1 MRLNEIRDNEGARKL
16 RTRVGRGEGSGKGKT
31 GGRGI
36 KGQKSRSGV
45 SLIGFEGGQ
54 MPIYRRTPK
63 RGFNNIFAKKFE
75 IVNLGRLQKAIDEK
89 KFDAKS
95 TVNVETLAAAGLI
108 RGNKDGVRLLAKGE
122 LKANLNC
129 EVSGASKSAIE
140 AIEKVGGK
148 VILPLTT
155 KVDLEAQEKSYKSQ
169 AKKDAATPAK
179 KAAADDDEEEKA
191 AEPKAEKEA
200 KPEVESEPE
209 PEAGTE

>member
-1 MRLNEIRDNEGARKL
+1 MRLNEIRDNEGACKL
-16 RTRVGRGEGSGKGKT
+16 RTRIGRGVGSGKGKT

-63 RGFNNIFAKKFE
+63 RGFNNIFTKKFE

-95 TVNVETLAAAGLI
+95 TVNVKTLAAAGLI

-122 LKANLNC
+122 LKASLNC

-148 VILPLTT
+148 VTLPLTT
-155 KVDLEAQEKSYKSQ
+155 KVDLEAQEKSSKSQ
-169 AKKDAATPAK
+169 AKKDAATPAN
-179 KAAADDDEEEKA
+179 KAAADDDEEEKT
-191 AEPKAEKEA
+191 AEPEAEREA
-200 KPEVESEPE
+200 KPKVESEPE
-209 PEAGTE
+209 ADTE

>member
-1 MRLNEIRDNEGARKL
+1 MRLNEIRDNEGARKP

-31 GGRGI
+31 GGRGV

-89 KFDAKS
+89 KIDAKVTINAES
-95 TVNVETLAAAGLI
+95 LAAAGLI

-122 LKANLNC
+122 LSASVTC
-129 EVSGASKSAIE
+129 EVAGASKSAIT
-140 AIEKVGGK
+140 AIEKAGGS
-148 VILPLTT
+148 VTLPSAT
-155 KVDLEAQEKSYKSQ
+155 KVELEAQEKSAKSQ
-169 AKKDAATPAK
+169 AKKDAAAPAK
-179 KAAADDDEEEKA
+179 KAAVDDADDKA
-191 AEPKAEKEA
+191 AEPEA
-200 KPEVESEPE
+200 KADSEPE
-209 PEAGTE
+209 ADAEE

>member
-1 MRLNEIRDNEGARKL
+1 
-16 RTRVGRGEGSGKGKT
+16 
-31 GGRGI
+31 
-36 KGQKSRSGV
+36 
-45 SLIGFEGGQ
+45 

-63 RGFNNIFAKKFE
+63 RGFNNIFTKKFE

-95 TVNVETLAAAGLI
+95 TVNVKTLAAAGLI

-122 LKANLNC
+122 LKASLNC

-148 VILPLTT
+148 VTLPLTT
-155 KVDLEAQEKSYKSQ
+155 KVDLEAQEKSSKSQ

-179 KAAADDDEEEKA
+179 KAAADDDEEEKT
-191 AEPKAEKEA
+191 AEPEAEREA
-200 KPEVESEPE
+200 KPKVESEPE
-209 PEAGTE
+209 ADTE

>member
-1 MRLNEIRDNEGARKL
+1 MRLNEIRDNEGACKL
-16 RTRVGRGEGSGKGKT
+16 RTRIGRGVGSGKGKT

-63 RGFNNIFAKKFE
+63 RGFNNIFTKKFE

-95 TVNVETLAAAGLI
+95 TVNVKTLAAAGLI

-122 LKANLNC
+122 LKASLNC

-155 KVDLEAQEKSYKSQ
+155 KVDLEAQEKSSKSQ

-179 KAAADDDEEEKA
+179 KAAADDDEEEKT
-191 AEPKAEKEA
+191 AEPEAEREA
-200 KPEVESEPE
+200 KPKVESEPE
-209 PEAGTE
+209 ADTE